1 MNKWLR
7 SGISLL
13 LAVVMIAG
21 SAAFVRAEEGV
32 DITDGLLAH
41 YDCESVEGTTVVNKV
56 SDNTRTTS
64 NLSGNASIADTDHLG
79 KAMQLSGGGLQ
90 LMDIVNAADSSFSV
104 SLWYKASAT
113 SGSNVNLVQAG
124 TIGGGTGRTILI
136 LDPNSK
142 YQTYVTGDN
151 AKTPTSSAV
160 NRTQWQHI
168 TFSYDRSAGKA
179 YFFVNGVADRAAGLS
194 ISGTA
199 RSNYCWPPES
209 GAQSGN
215 SCSGKW
221 SSRRDVGSRTPE

>member
-13 LAVVMIAG
+13 LAVVLIAG

-41 YDCESVEGTTVVNKV
+41 YDFESVEGTTVINKV

-151 AKTPTSSAV
+151 AKTPTATAV
-160 NRTQWQHI
+160 SRTQWQHI
-168 TFSYDRSAGKA
+168 TFSYDREKGKA
-179 YFFVNGVADRAAGLS
+179 
-194 ISGTA
+194 
-199 RSNYCWPPES
+199 
-209 GAQSGN
+209 
-215 SCSGKW
+215 
-221 SSRRDVGSRTPE
+221 